1 MKIIT
6 PFSKDTTTVAQ
17 AMETYRRTILDDD
30 RYSWP
35 SWVIAVHN
43 SLVCREWVGGETL
56 PPYAREVWE
65 NLSICSHISHSK

>member
-1 MKIIT
+1 MKIMT
-6 PFSKDTTTVAQ
+6 PFSKDTTTIAQ

-43 SLVCREWVGGETL
+43 SLVCREWIGSETL
-56 PPYAREVWE
+56 PPYAKEVWD
-65 NLSICSHISHSK
+65 NLMEDGTIAHSK